1 MRLRTFLED
10 YTEDYTAL
18 PAHRSGFWRD
28 IGPGREYYFPP
39 VRVLV
44 GDTSVGLPVI
54 DLGNRAGA
62 RGGEPGLHPLPGG
75 SIRQVEHKLVQPA
88 ARVRCL
94 PGTDDL
100 QVNLAA
106 WQPEDGPVQ
115 AVAVVEGLQDRQPD
129 GVPVEGDRLLVTRAP
144 PHHPERAYGQVRGP
158 ACPRG
163 LCAHGSSLSPR
174 PGRSGLR
181 GCRRR

>member
-1 MRLRTFLED
+1 WAVREWRLACTSRSTGAGEEPQGTRGHSHPVGGMVRTFGED
-10 YTEDYTAL
+10 YAAL
-18 PAHRSGFWRD
+18 PAHRSGSWRD
-28 IGPGREYYFPP
+28 VGPGREHYFPP

-44 GDTSVGLPVI
+44 GDASVGLPVI

-75 SIRQVEHKLVQPA
+75 SVRQVEHQLVQPT

-100 QVNLAA
+100 QVNLTV

-115 AVAVVEGLQDRQPD
+115 AIAVVEGLQDRQPD
-129 GVPVEGDRLLVTRAP
+129 GVPVEGDRLLITRAP
-144 PHHPERAYGQVRGP
+144 PHHP
-158 ACPRG
+158 
-163 LCAHGSSLSPR
+163 
-174 PGRSGLR
+174 
-181 GCRRR
+181 

>member
-1 MRLRTFLED
+1 MAGSHLACHALYAATDVPRGFTWRIAPL
-10 YTEDYTAL
+10 L
-18 PAHRSGFWRD
+18 PAHRSGSWRG
-28 IGPGREYYFPP
+28 IGPGREHYFPP
-39 VRVLV
+39 VWVLV

-75 SIRQVEHKLVQPA
+75 SIGQVEHKLVQPA

-115 AVAVVEGLQDRQPD
+115 AIAVVEGLQDRQPD

-144 PHHPERAYGQVRGP
+144 PHHP
-158 ACPRG
+158 
-163 LCAHGSSLSPR
+163 
-174 PGRSGLR
+174 
-181 GCRRR
+181 